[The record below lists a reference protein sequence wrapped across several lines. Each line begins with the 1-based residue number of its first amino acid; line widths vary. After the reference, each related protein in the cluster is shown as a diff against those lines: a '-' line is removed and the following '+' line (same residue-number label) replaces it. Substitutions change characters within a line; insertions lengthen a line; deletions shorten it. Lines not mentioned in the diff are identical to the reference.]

1 MLLLSFELFLLVDEE
16 AAAYIWGLS
25 DLTGKD
31 AQVWETI
38 SWTPSSFSVSF
49 LRMGVSSL
57 TKKKSQFIF
66 MITKVKHIQNSELV
80 KYFKALK
87 N

>member
-38 SWTPSSFSVSF
+38 SWTPSSFSVLF

-57 TKKKSQFIF
+57 TKKNLNLFLWLQK
-66 MITKVKHIQNSELV
+66 
-80 KYFKALK
+80 
-87 N
+87 